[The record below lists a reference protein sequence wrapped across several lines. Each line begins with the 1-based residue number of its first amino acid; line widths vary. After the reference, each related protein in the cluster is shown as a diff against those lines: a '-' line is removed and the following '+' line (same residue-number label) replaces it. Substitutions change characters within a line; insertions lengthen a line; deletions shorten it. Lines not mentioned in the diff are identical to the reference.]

1 MRKLSRRDFAGSVGA
16 GLLLSPFISLL
27 GRERQAQAAVK
38 QVKRLVL
45 FCTSGT
51 YPSAWTPSV
60 SGESISAFSSM
71 TAGLSAIK
79 DCVVLVEGMPAI
91 NVNGGHGSPDGL
103 TGLDNGYYQGQLKVS
118 VETYIASKV
127 AAASSRPIASL
138 LLGAETTAGGG
149 TSMFYGG
156 DKNGGNQLPTIG
168 SPASAYSTVFGA
180 ALPTGMTADTL
191 LKRRQSILDTI
202 KGETQTLQGTL
213 GSHEK
218 AKLDLH
224 LASIRMLENK
234 LMVASGSTSG
244 GSVSCTKPTA
254 PGSDGSFMY
263 MNAVDALAAN
273 KVHQDIIVNA
283 FACDITRIAAI
294 QYGNDQKLMVNVS
307 GLPYDDEHGGFVHSG
322 QASNFANLIKFEN
335 YLSTQFASLVMSLK
349 SRPDPLDSSKTLLDS
364 TIVAWCRQMGDAVNH
379 DMKSMRFVLAS
390 GNNGGY
396 LKTAANGRYIK
407 SSERHERILLNLC
420 EAMGLTS
427 YAGFGDPKLPSKTPL
442 PNIAAT

>member
-1 MRKLSRRDFAGSVGA
+1 
-16 GLLLSPFISLL
+16 
-27 GRERQAQAAVK
+27 
-38 QVKRLVL
+38 
-45 FCTSGT
+45 
-51 YPSAWTPSV
+51 
-60 SGESISAFSSM
+60 M
-71 TAGLSAIK
+71 TAGLSTIK

-103 TGLDNGYYQGQLKVS
+103 TGLDNGYYQGQQKVS
-118 VETYIASKV
+118 VETYIAGKV
-127 AAASSRPIASL
+127 SAASSRPISSL

-156 DKNGGNQLPTIG
+156 DKNGGNPLPTIA
-168 SPASAYSTVFGA
+168 SPASAYSTVFGG

-202 KGETQTLQGTL
+202 KAETTALQGNL

-224 LASIRMLENK
+224 LSSIRMLENK
-234 LMVASGSTSG
+234 LIATSG
-244 GSVSCTKPTA
+244 GSSGGTVNCTKPSA
-254 PGSDGSFMY
+254 PGGDPVFMS
-263 MNAVDALAAN
+263 APDALAAA
-273 KVHQDIIVNA
+273 KLHQDIIVNA
-283 FACDITRIAAI
+283 FACDITRVGAI
-294 QYGNDQKLMVNVS
+294 QFGNDQKLMVNAP

-335 YLSTQFASLVMSLK
+335 YLSTQFASLVTALK
-349 SRPDPLDSSKTLLDS
+349 SRPDPLDSSKTMLDS
-364 TIVAWCRQMGDAVNH
+364 TIVAWCRQMGDAVAH

-396 LKTAANGRYIK
+396 LKTSSSGRYIR

-427 YAGFGDPKLPSKTPL
+427 YAGFGDPKLPTKAPL
-442 PNIAAT
+442 PNIAAS

>member
-60 SGESISAFSSM
+60 SGESISAFSQM
-71 TAGLSAIK
+71 TAGLAPIK

-168 SPASAYSTVFGA
+168 SPASAYSTVFGG

-191 LKRRQSILDTI
+191 FKRRQSILDTI
-202 KGETQTLQGTL
+202 RTETQALQGTL

-234 LMVASGSTSG
+234 LMVASGGMSG

-254 PGSDGSFMY
+254 PGSDGGFMY

-335 YLSTQFASLVMSLK
+335 YLSQQFASLVMSLK

-396 LKTAANGRYIK
+396 LKTSANGRYIK